1 MRELKD
7 VADMLA
13 KKELSRKQFLSMV
26 GGSFVG
32 MISGFQVLQ
41 SINTPI
47 NKDDDLA
54 TSNRQV
60 FGEREYGHPGP
71 EKINQ
76 AKKAQA
82 RRFDEDVFG

>member
-26 GGSFVG
+26 GGSFLG

-41 SINTPI
+41 SLNTPN

-71 EKINQ
+71 EEIDR
-76 AKKAQA
+76 AKKVQA

>member
-41 SINTPI
+41 ALNTP
-47 NKDDDLA
+47 NSNDDNLA

-71 EKINQ
+71 EKIEK
-76 AKKAQA
+76 AKKQQA
-82 RRFDEDVFG
+82 ARFDEDVFG